1 MPPAASTPSM
11 RSTPRWAS
19 PGRVRAAS
27 RSCRT
32 ATATRPPLPRCRPP
46 AYCRRGTPPGRSS
59 TTCATSDRPR
69 RGVRKPSAVAVWARL
84 PAAGVGERGGR
95 RGPKHLPAIARCG
108 PKCDSVTTGVAD
120 QGADEPLPQRADL
133 RPCPPRSYPGPWLP
147 EGVFTADGALGP
159 LETVEQ
165 RDSVSIALLT
175 VMERLTSAERAAFVL
190 REAFAYSHSDIADI
204 LDTSEA
210 NDRQLHRRAR
220 QRLEEPKPRFRPDPA
235 HWRALVERFLDAAR
249 GGDVNGLAA
258 MLADQVSS
266 TADGGGQVGAA
277 RRIVTGRDRVA
288 RYLAGG
294 FRRGVIGVR
303 LDLDAEVNGE
313 QAVLAFVGPGVA
325 AVLFFDNSD
334 DRVAALRIL

>member
-1 MPPAASTPSM
+1 VTDLAAEFENHRPLLFGLAYRLLGSASEAEDAVQNTYLRLHGADRNAI
-11 RSTPRWAS
+11 RSLRAWLIKALTNLCLNELTSA
-19 PGRVRAAS
+19 RVR
-27 RSCRT
+27 R
-32 ATATRPPLPRCRPP
+32 
-46 AYCRRGTPPGRSS
+46 
-59 TTCATSDRPR
+59 
-69 RGVRKPSAVAVWARL
+69 
-84 PAAGVGERGGR
+84 E
-95 RGPKHLPAIARCG
+95 
-108 PKCDSVTTGVAD
+108 
-120 QGADEPLPQRADL
+120 
-133 RPCPPRSYPGPWLP
+133 SYPGPWLP

-210 NDRQLHRRAR
+210 NARQLHRRAR

-294 FRRGVIGVR
+294 FRRVVIDVR
-303 LDLDAEVNGE
+303 LDFDAEVNGE
-313 QAVLAFVGPGVA
+313 QAVLAFVGPGLA
-325 AVLFFDNSD
+325 AVLFFDISD
-334 DRVAALRIL
+334 DRVAALRILANPDKLRFLGAQLSHPVGLPGS

>member
-1 MPPAASTPSM
+1 VTDLAAEFENHRPLLFGLAYRLLGSASEAEDAVQDTYLRLHGADRNAI
-11 RSTPRWAS
+11 RSLRAWLIKALTNLCLNELTSA
-19 PGRVRAAS
+19 RVR
-27 RSCRT
+27 R
-32 ATATRPPLPRCRPP
+32 
-46 AYCRRGTPPGRSS
+46 
-59 TTCATSDRPR
+59 
-69 RGVRKPSAVAVWARL
+69 
-84 PAAGVGERGGR
+84 E
-95 RGPKHLPAIARCG
+95 
-108 PKCDSVTTGVAD
+108 
-120 QGADEPLPQRADL
+120 
-133 RPCPPRSYPGPWLP
+133 SYPGPWLP
-147 EGVFTADGALGP
+147 EAVFTADGALGP

-165 RDSVSIALLT
+165 RESVSIALLT

-210 NDRQLHRRAR
+210 NARQLHRRAR

-258 MLADQVSS
+258 MLADHVSS

-294 FRRGVIGVR
+294 FRRVVIDVR
-303 LDLDAEVNGE
+303 LDFDAEVNGE
-313 QAVLAFVGPGVA
+313 QAVLAFVGPALA
-325 AVLFFDNSD
+325 AVLFFDISD
-334 DRVAALRIL
+334 DRVAALRILANPDKLRFLGAQLSHPVGLPGS

>member
-1 MPPAASTPSM
+1 VTDLAAEFETHRPLLFGLAYRLLGSASEAEDAVQDTYLRLHGADRNAI
-11 RSTPRWAS
+11 RSLRAWLIKALTNLCLNELTSA
-19 PGRVRAAS
+19 RVR
-27 RSCRT
+27 R
-32 ATATRPPLPRCRPP
+32 
-46 AYCRRGTPPGRSS
+46 
-59 TTCATSDRPR
+59 
-69 RGVRKPSAVAVWARL
+69 
-84 PAAGVGERGGR
+84 E
-95 RGPKHLPAIARCG
+95 
-108 PKCDSVTTGVAD
+108 
-120 QGADEPLPQRADL
+120 
-133 RPCPPRSYPGPWLP
+133 SYPGPWLP
-147 EGVFTADGALGP
+147 EAVFTADGALGP

-165 RDSVSIALLT
+165 RESVSIALLT

-210 NDRQLHRRAR
+210 NARQLHRRAR

-258 MLADQVSS
+258 MLADHVSS

-294 FRRGVIGVR
+294 FRRVVIDVR
-303 LDLDAEVNGE
+303 LDFDAEVNGE
-313 QAVLAFVGPGVA
+313 QAVLAFVGPALA
-325 AVLFFDNSD
+325 AVLFFDISD
-334 DRVAALRIL
+334 DRVAALRILANPDKLRFLGAQLSHPVGLPGS

>member
-1 MPPAASTPSM
+1 MTDLAAEFENHRPLLFGLAYRLLGSASEAEDAVQNTYLRLHGADRNAI
-11 RSTPRWAS
+11 RSLRAWLIKALTNLCLNELTSA
-19 PGRVRAAS
+19 RVR
-27 RSCRT
+27 R
-32 ATATRPPLPRCRPP
+32 
-46 AYCRRGTPPGRSS
+46 
-59 TTCATSDRPR
+59 
-69 RGVRKPSAVAVWARL
+69 
-84 PAAGVGERGGR
+84 E
-95 RGPKHLPAIARCG
+95 
-108 PKCDSVTTGVAD
+108 
-120 QGADEPLPQRADL
+120 
-133 RPCPPRSYPGPWLP
+133 SYPGPWLP

-210 NDRQLHRRAR
+210 NARQLHRRAR

-294 FRRGVIGVR
+294 FRRVVIDVR
-303 LDLDAEVNGE
+303 LDFDAEVNGE
-313 QAVLAFVGPGVA
+313 QAVLAFVGPGLA
-325 AVLFFDNSD
+325 AVLFFDISD
-334 DRVAALRIL
+334 DRVAALRILANPDKLRFLGAQLSHPVGLPGS